1 MAPRKERLYDLVVK
15 VRVTHVRARDPKH
28 AAKRLQEI
36 MANGSY
42 ADTEVLSVVE
52 HVPKAAAVAPE
63 DGGRA

>member
-28 AAKRLQEI
+28 AAE
-36 MANGSY
+36 
-42 ADTEVLSVVE
+42 
-52 HVPKAAAVAPE
+52 AVAPE